1 MVLLHQIVYITVF
14 KLLNDFFNQFFVY
27 FPDFYDDKVREG
39 AVLLSKLFGGTV
51 ENYYSSA
58 RLVDSIC

>member
-1 MVLLHQIVYITVF
+1 MIFLTS
-14 KLLNDFFNQFFVY
+14 FFVY

-39 AVLLSKLFGGTV
+39 AALLSKLFGGTV
-51 ENYYSSA
+51 ENCYSSA